1 MSIPDY
7 FGSAVYSDLGPPFV
21 DHLHERAGA
30 HQSLL
35 QYLTHKKNHF
45 EQTIH
50 QPEVDIRDGDSEYII
65 DIELPGV
72 SDKHAIKIE
81 WTSSRALSVAGESNR
96 PVVAD
101 KAPEPAEMK
110 KLAKAPTGTRTSNGD
125 WISPPNPEVRGATL
139 VVAERKIGPFRRQL
153 NFPVD
158 VDMEHLTATLESGL
172 LRLHVLKKAVHDGS
186 NGRVVVQ

>member
-7 FGSAVYSDLGPPFV
+7 FGSGIYSDLGPPFV
-21 DHLHERAGA
+21 DHLHERVGA

-35 QYLTHKKNHF
+35 QYLTHRKNHL
-45 EQTIH
+45 QQAIH
-50 QPEVDIRDGDSEYII
+50 QPDVDIRDGDCEYII

-72 SDKHAIKIE
+72 NDKHIIKIE
-81 WTSSRALSVAGESNR
+81 WTSSRTLSVEGEKNR

-101 KAPEPAEMK
+101 KLPEPAEMEN
-110 KLAKAPTGTRTSNGD
+110 LAKAPTGTRTAYGD
-125 WISPPNPEVRGATL
+125 WIPPLNPEVRRPTL
-139 VVAERKIGPFRRQL
+139 VVAERKIGPFRRLL

-172 LRLHVLKKAVHDGS
+172 LRLRVLKKAVHDGS
-186 NGRVVVQ
+186 KGRVIIQ